1 MTKSFNKSNLNRR
14 QFLKQSGS
22 IAAGAAVLGSLQS
35 SVFARGDSTIRLA
48 LIGCGGRGTGAVG
61 NALYIPNGGSI
72 KLYATADLISE
83 KMEKSLTA
91 LRKWFPAY
99 KIDVTEDRKFRGFDA
114 YKRAIDILRPGD
126 VAMCTTRSY
135 IRPVH
140 VEYAVSKGINVFFE
154 KPFASDPGGLHRL
167 LRSYEVAKRKNLKVA
182 AGLQCRHSPARQAL
196 IGKIRNG
203 EMGDIVLIRANRL
216 GGSSWMANQGAD
228 SNILMKQLQFGR
240 GHLYWIGSGHMVDNL
255 IHQIDECCWIKDAWP
270 VSVVGMGG
278 REPHSTDH
286 GQNLDLY
293 SMEYTFV
300 DGTKAFC
307 GFRRMNKA
315 RSEFATFIH
324 GTKCAAQFSG
334 RIHRATVHIFKDQR
348 IEKSNIAWTPTDD
361 RYNPWQYEWN
371 EFIYSIRSNRPHNEI
386 KRAVYSDLTSLMGR
400 AACHTNR
407 EVTWEQVMNSRFQ
420 FCDYLDDLS
429 YDSAPPVKADRNG
442 QFPVPITDKW
452 TEL

>member
-1 MTKSFNKSNLNRR
+1 M
-14 QFLKQSGS
+14 
-22 IAAGAAVLGSLQS
+22 
-35 SVFARGDSTIRLA
+35 
-48 LIGCGGRGTGAVG
+48 
-61 NALYIPNGGSI
+61 
-72 KLYATADLISE
+72 
-83 KMEKSLTA
+83 
-91 LRKWFPAY
+91 
-99 KIDVTEDRKFRGFDA
+99 
-114 YKRAIDILRPGD
+114 
-126 VAMCTTRSY
+126 
-135 IRPVH
+135 
-140 VEYAVSKGINVFFE
+140 
-154 KPFASDPGGLHRL
+154 AS
-167 LRSYEVAKRKNLKVA
+167 
-182 AGLQCRHSPARQAL
+182 
-196 IGKIRNG
+196 
-203 EMGDIVLIRANRL
+203 
-216 GGSSWMANQGAD
+216 QGAD
-228 SNILMKQLQFGR
+228 SNILMNQLQFGR
-240 GHLYWIGSGHMVDNL
+240 GHLYWIGSGHMVDCL

-270 VSVVGMGG
+270 VSAVGMGG

-293 SMEYTFV
+293 SMEYTFA

-334 RIHRATVHIFKDQR
+334 RTHRATVHMFKDQR
-348 IEKSNIAWTPTDD
+348 IEKSNIAWTPAHD

-371 EFIYSIRSNRPHNEI
+371 EFIYSIRNNRPHNEI

>member
-1 MTKSFNKSNLNRR
+1 MAKSFNKSNLNRR

-35 SVFARGDSTIRLA
+35 SLFARGDRTIRLA

-61 NALYIPNGGSI
+61 NALSVPNGGSI
-72 KLYATADLISE
+72 KLYATADLISA
-83 KMEKSLTA
+83 KMAKSLTA

-196 IGKIRNG
+196 IEKIRNG
-203 EMGDIVLIRANRL
+203 EMGDIVMIRANRL
-216 GGSSWMANQGAD
+216 GGSSWMVNQGAE
-228 SNILMKQLQFGR
+228 SNILMNQLQFGR
-240 GHLYWIGSGHMVDNL
+240 GHLYWIGSGHMVNNL
-255 IHQIDECCWIKDAWP
+255 IHQVDECCWIKDAWP

-293 SMEYTFV
+293 SMEYTFA
-300 DGTKAFC
+300 DGTRAFC

-334 RIHRATVHIFKDQR
+334 RTHRPTVHMFKDQR
-348 IEKSNIAWTPTDD
+348 IEKSNIAWTPKRD

-371 EFIYSIRSNRPHNEI
+371 EFIYSIRNNRPHNEI

>member
-22 IAAGAAVLGSLQS
+22 IAACAAVLGSLQS

-48 LIGCGGRGTGAVG
+48 LLGCGGRGTGAVG
-61 NALYIPNGGSI
+61 NALYVPNGGSI

-91 LRKWFPAY
+91 LRKWFPAD

-114 YKRAIDILRPGD
+114 YKRALDILRPGD

-135 IRPVH
+135 IRPLH

-196 IGKIRNG
+196 IKKIRNG
-203 EMGDIVLIRANRL
+203 EMGDIPLIRANRL
-216 GGSSWMANQGAD
+216 GGNRWLASQGD
-228 SNILMKQLQFGR
+228 ESNILMNQLQFGR

-293 SMEYTFV
+293 SMEYTFA

-324 GTKCAAQFSG
+324 GTKCAAQF
-334 RIHRATVHIFKDQR
+334 
-348 IEKSNIAWTPTDD
+348 
-361 RYNPWQYEWN
+361 
-371 EFIYSIRSNRPHNEI
+371 
-386 KRAVYSDLTSLMGR
+386 
-400 AACHTNR
+400 
-407 EVTWEQVMNSRFQ
+407 
-420 FCDYLDDLS
+420 
-429 YDSAPPVKADRNG
+429 
-442 QFPVPITDKW
+442 
-452 TEL
+452 

>member
-1 MTKSFNKSNLNRR
+1 MTKSFNKSNINRR
-14 QFLKQSGS
+14 QFLQQSGS
-22 IAAGAAVLGSLQS
+22 IAAGAVVLGSLQS

-61 NALYIPNGGSI
+61 NALYVPNGGSI

-91 LRKWFPAY
+91 LRKWFPAD
-99 KIDVTEDRKFRGFDA
+99 KIDVTEDHKFRGFDA

-196 IGKIRNG
+196 IEKIRNG
-203 EMGDIVLIRANRL
+203 EMGDIPLIRANRL
-216 GGSSWMANQGAD
+216 GGSRWLVSQGD
-228 SNILMKQLQFGR
+228 ESNILMNQLQFGR
-240 GHLYWIGSGHMVDNL
+240 GHLYWLGSGHMVDNL

-293 SMEYTFV
+293 SMEYTFA

-315 RSEFATFIH
+315 RNEFATFIH

-334 RIHRATVHIFKDQR
+334 RTHRATVHMFKDQR
-348 IEKSNIAWTPTDD
+348 IERSNIVWTPTDD

-371 EFIYSIRSNRPHNEI
+371 EFIYSIRNNRPHNEI

-407 EVTWEQVMNSRFQ
+407 EITWEQVMNSRFQ

-442 QFPVPITDKW
+442 QFPIPITDKW